1 LTQFLDVVASR
12 RLAAIGFATA
22 FLAALALLAGGA
34 PGSGAATGDTVH
46 IRGVVYSFF
55 GIDEHA
61 PGAVIRVDE
70 FPGISA
76 PVALDGSYDIEVP
89 DNANVT
95 LYADTPPTY
104 TQTYLQTFRTSG
116 EDIEKAHFQ
125 LPRDWHYNAF
135 GNLLEIPRDDDGVA
149 EDCVIVSTFSIHE
162 ARDATEFD
170 PGFKDVYPH
179 GLPGSTAAPSPRAP
193 GIKGAFY
200 FDYKPVI
207 IPNAERTESSQD
219 GGVLW
224 TEVPPGYYWMQA
236 EHPTERIAPFL
247 AHCEN
252 GRIINASPP
261 WGFYQLKEGEQPDPA
276 AMAEAPDV
284 TVKAAVAKRAVARRR
299 GKRRTVSIV
308 IRAGESLKARM
319 VVTRGKARSGASR
332 LIRMKAGRRVVT
344 AVLRRSARRGFS
356 RVTIYLAD
364 DLGNRT
370 VVRRFVRVPR

>member
-1 LTQFLDVVASR
+1 MTGTQRVCGVGMLSTLLLILMF
-12 RLAAIGFATA
+12 
-22 FLAALALLAGGA
+22 LAGGA
-34 PGSGAATGDTVH
+34 PKTDAASGDTVH

-89 DNANVT
+89 DNSNVT
-95 LYADTPPTY
+95 LYAETPETY
-104 TQTYLQTFRTSG
+104 VETYLQTFRTSG

-135 GNLLEIPRDDDGVA
+135 SALLEIPRDKNGVA

-179 GLPGSTAAPSPRAP
+179 GLPGATATMTPRSPGA
-193 GIKGAFY
+193 KGPIF
-200 FDYKPVI
+200 FDNPPII
-207 IPNAERTESSQD
+207 IPNVELTESTVD
-219 GGVLW
+219 GGVLF
-224 TEVPPGYYWMQA
+224 TEVTPGYHWMEA
-236 EHPTERIAPFL
+236 SHATEEIAPFM

-261 WGFYQLKEGEQPDPA
+261 WGFYEVKPGEQPDPA
-276 AMAEAPDV
+276 VFAIEPDV
-284 TVKAAVAKRAVARRR
+284 SVDATVAKRAVAKRK
-299 GKRRTVSIV
+299 GKRRLVV
-308 IRAGESLKARM
+308 VRVVAGEKLTAKLK
-319 VVTRGKARSGASR
+319 VTRGKSVIAKSGLRTIKEGKRSLLS
-332 LIRMKAGRRVVT
+332 
-344 AVLRRSARRGFS
+344 
-356 RVTIYLAD
+356 
-364 DLGNRT
+364 
-370 VVRRFVRVPR
+370 VVRRTVGPGPARATVVLRDGAGNVKTVSRKVRIPR